1 RFAVE
6 FFDVRISPRDINRH
20 RCHRVAGF
28 QPVGDRHG
36 RPCQDADGRV
46 SALASRL
53 APLAAPHGA
62 AGRHL
67 GGCHAG
73 PARAAGRELGRASS
87 ARPRRRIVARCPD
100 QAREAAMSQ
109 KHKAMKI
116 LDAIFV
122 VFTMMLVMA
131 VAGLPV
137 EWLLDLVSRTSLAIE
152 GLALAVA
159 SAAVGLIYT
168 IAGSE

>member
-1 RFAVE
+1 
-6 FFDVRISPRDINRH
+6 
-20 RCHRVAGF
+20 
-28 QPVGDRHG
+28 
-36 RPCQDADGRV
+36 
-46 SALASRL
+46 
-53 APLAAPHGA
+53 
-62 AGRHL
+62 
-67 GGCHAG
+67 
-73 PARAAGRELGRASS
+73 
-87 ARPRRRIVARCPD
+87 
-100 QAREAAMSQ
+100 MSQ